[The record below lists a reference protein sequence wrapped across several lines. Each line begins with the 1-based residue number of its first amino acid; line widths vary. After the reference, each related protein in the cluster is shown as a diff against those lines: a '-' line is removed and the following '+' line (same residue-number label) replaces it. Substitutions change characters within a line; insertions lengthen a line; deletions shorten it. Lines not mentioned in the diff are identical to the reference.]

1 LKGEDNSIIA
11 PGNFLSSAERYGLM
25 PQIDRWVIRNYFRW
39 LAQHP
44 QHLQKLGHCSI
55 NLSGAS
61 LVDPLFKSYVLGLFS
76 EYKIPPRHICFEITE
91 SMAILNLQNT
101 LDFIHH
107 FRSLGCRFA
116 LDDFGSGFS
125 SYGYLKNFP
134 VDYIKIDG
142 NFVRDLLTDKFD
154 RAIVNSIHDVAAA
167 MGIMTVAEY
176 VESIDILQQLRVMG
190 VDYAQGYGI
199 AKPKPLSEL

>member
-1 LKGEDNSIIA
+1 MTTL
-11 PGNFLSSAERYGLM
+11 GL
-25 PQIDRWVIRNYFRW
+25 
-39 LAQHP
+39 
-44 QHLQKLGHCSI
+44 CSI

-61 LVDPLFKSYVLGLFS
+61 LIDPLFKAYVQNLFD
-76 EYKIPPRHICFEITE
+76 EYQIPARHICFEITE

-107 FRSLGCRFA
+107 FRGLGCHFS

-134 VDYIKIDG
+134 VDFIKIDG
-142 NFVRDLLTDKFD
+142 NFVRDLLEDKFD

-167 MGIMTVAEY
+167 MGIKTIAEF
-176 VESIDILQQLRVMG
+176 VENGQILQELKAMG
-190 VDYAQGYGI
+190 VNYGQGYGI
-199 AKPKPLSEL
+199 AKPKPLAELVIEDDAS